1 MRNLNITRLNGRM
14 CLPKDFGGLG
24 IMYTRVWRML
34 KADDNDVC
42 YNLLKRKYLRRKSF
56 SQCEFSNGYQFW
68 KGILDTRGVVSWGA
82 GFKN

>member
-1 MRNLNITRLNGRM
+1 M

-24 IMYTRVWRML
+24 IMNTRVMDEAPYWGNGCGGCS
-34 KADDNDVC
+34 K
-42 YNLLKRKYLRRKSF
+42 LKRKYLRRKSF